1 MEGYRTD
8 VGSQMFSADF
18 SLDDVTV
25 AADRKVDRNGKARV
39 LDQAELEQLFG
50 AMESSRDRA
59 LFAICFF
66 CGARISEV
74 LALDVPDIGEGLI
87 TFKASTTKT
96 GESRQ
101 ARIVPQLQAMLDDY
115 LVEDKGAVFP
125 GRHGRGKLTRRGA
138 DSILRDACQRIG
150 LEGVST
156 HSFRRSFVTQLVK
169 SGKTPH
175 QIRQLTGHKSMG
187 SLLEYFGG

>member
-1 MEGYRTD
+1 
-8 VGSQMFSADF
+8 MFSADF
-18 SLDDVTV
+18 SLDDVSV

-39 LDQAELEQLFG
+39 LDQGELEQLFG

-59 LFAICFF
+59 LFGICYF

-74 LALDVPDIGEGLI
+74 LALDVSDIGKDAI
-87 TFKASTTKT
+87 TFRASNTKT

-115 LVEDKGAVFP
+115 LIETSGAVFP

-138 DSILRDACQRIG
+138 DSILREVCDRIG

-156 HSFRRSFVTQLVK
+156 HSFRRSFVTTLAK
-169 SGKTPH
+169 DGRTPS
-175 QIRQLTGHKSMG
+175 QIRKLTGHKSLG
-187 SLLEYFGG
+187 SLLEYFGA